1 MPINAIDRDKRE
13 SFVYRGIKYRTV
25 NIIVMLT
32 SVVSTIYLY
41 NILYCNKYIVT
52 ILSVQNIYIYIII
65 LMSH

>member
-41 NILYCNKYIVT
+41 NLLYFNKYIVT
-52 ILSVQNIYIYIII
+52 ILSVQNIYIYI
-65 LMSH
+65 LLF